1 MSGGRCEREAAARAE
16 HCAAP
21 ASVRTDGTGDGSSR
35 TQGSGVWPGPVPTHA
50 IFPPVISIPTPTALP
65 ALPALPPDRDGVRFI
80 LAVARALHTAGTTA
94 QSLEYS
100 LDRLSRRLGLVE
112 PQFFSTPTSIMCAF
126 GPPEAQDVHLLRLAP
141 AGPNIGRLSRLDRV
155 VTGVLLGSL
164 SLDDA
169 LAQVEAIEQAPS
181 PYAPPLT
188 ILAFGLGSAGI
199 ARFLGG
205 GLTEVAVG
213 GLLGLV
219 TGTLE
224 TSAERVRGLARVYEP
239 LAAFIAAFVASALVH
254 ALGPYSSF
262 IATLAGI
269 VVLLPGLLLT
279 NAVRELAERHLASG
293 TARLA
298 GAGMILLTLLFGVAF
313 GNRLAGQ
320 LFGSVPQA
328 LPVALPDWTI
338 LPSLVATGLSFVV
351 ILKAERRDAGWIVGA
366 CMMSWALGA
375 GSTRLAGAELGL
387 FLAALL
393 DSVGAS
399 VWSRVRNRPQS
410 VVLVPATLMLVP
422 GSIGFRSLNSMLDR
436 NVIDAVQTAF
446 TMILAATALSA
457 GLLAGGLMAPGRRR
471 IDRRKADRQVL
482 ASGS

>member
-1 MSGGRCEREAAARAE
+1 MP
-16 HCAAP
+16 AP
-21 ASVRTDGTGDGSSR
+21 A
-35 TQGSGVWPGPVPTHA
+35 P
-50 IFPPVISIPTPTALP
+50 PTAGPTDRRP
-65 ALPALPPDRDGVRFI
+65 AGEADRDGVRFI

-100 LDRLSRRLGLVE
+100 LERLANRLGLVE
-112 PQFFSTPTSIMCAF
+112 PQFFSTPTSIMFAF
-126 GPPEAQDVHLLRLAP
+126 GPAGSQEVHVQRLAP

-155 VTGVLLGSL
+155 VTGVLDASL
-164 SLDDA
+164 SPDA
-169 LAQVEAIEQAPS
+169 ALVQVEAIEREPS
-181 PYAPPLT
+181 PYAPLLT

-205 GLTEVAVG
+205 GLVEVAVG
-213 GLLGLV
+213 GLLGVV

-224 TSAERVRGLARVYEP
+224 TAAERVRGLARVYEP
-239 LAAFIAAFVASALVH
+239 LAALVAAFVASALAHWV
-254 ALGPYSSF
+254 GSYSSF

-298 GAGMILLTLLFGVAF
+298 GAGMTLLALIFGVAL
-313 GNRLAGQ
+313 GNHLAAG
-320 LFGSVPQA
+320 LFGAMPQA
-328 LPVALPDWTI
+328 APVALPRWTI
-338 LPSLVATGLSFVV
+338 VPSVVAAGLSFVV
-351 ILKAERRDAGWIVGA
+351 ILKAERRDAAVIVGA
-366 CMMSWALGA
+366 CAASYLLGA
-375 GSTRLAGAELGL
+375 GSARLAGAELGL
-387 FLAALL
+387 FVAALL
-393 DSVGAS
+393 DSVGAA
-399 VWSRVRNRPQS
+399 VWSRWRNRPQS

-457 GLLAGGLMAPGRRR
+457 GLLAGGLVVPGRRSA
-471 IDRRKADRQVL
+471 DRRREPRGAR
-482 ASGS
+482 ANESGRPRPPFPER